1 MAVKTDR
8 TGMTQLGNGQWV
20 SSTPTP
26 PSAPVAAKPNPPTTG
41 VVPPVKPVTPN
52 PVVNKPMAATPPV
65 QNSATNTSGVAP
77 TLGYGS
83 GGTYGSTPGL
93 GQAYA
98 ANQALISTDAGKQ
111 SEIDR
116 TLQVIKDRQAQGMDV
131 TDQNKY
137 LSVNL
142 GYKPPQQEVQT
153 QALPS
158 GGYMP
163 RDAVTNVRSS
173 SELQQSSGDS
183 LAIERAALL
192 NAINTQ
198 MGSIKNNAQ
207 YANQLTNDSRTL
219 QDFSRTQSAN
229 PFANM
234 GKRSFE
240 EGLIGRQR
248 SMDDNTRNNELNT
261 QLNSLS
267 TEIADF
273 DKLAPE
279 RQREIYNKLL
289 TMERDFGLNVGQ
301 LTGNYPSG
309 TNGRTLAGNA
319 QDYAQYADNR
329 DFEYGAG
336 RDVVAD
342 DQWSKQFEEDKS
354 RYGEQ
359 FAYQKARDKITDAN
373 DKRDFDEQVKQNG
386 VAQAVSWYNAKT
398 SRQSSNNAAGNA
410 NFSKLMDVFSA
421 TGKAPAGL
429 EGYGIPAGT
438 AYKSDSAS
446 GKIPYQNSPDFASD
460 VSDITS
466 GKVTLDKVKASSQA
480 LIEEYGYDGYLALL
494 KAATPEE

>member
-26 PSAPVAAKPNPPTTG
+26 PSAPVAAKPKPPTTG

-77 TLGYGS
+77 ALGYGS

-301 LTGNYPSG
+301 LTGNYG
-309 TNGRTLAGNA
+309 GQRTLAGQA
-319 QDYAQYADNR
+319 QDYAQGADQR

-336 RDVVAD
+336 RDQIAD
-342 DQWSKQFEEDKS
+342 NQWQQQFNQQKTQQEWDNAFAQGQFDFNKAQTIWDNNFKDKSFEQSMKDAAASRGLQWANLNQGQQEFIANQAFREKQFKFEQDQASKPDLDKS
-354 RYGEQ
+354 FDQLSGIYVSKDPYSGQTTVSNPTALRSAIIGMGLS
-359 FAYQKARDKITDAN
+359 DGDTD
-373 DKRDFDEQVKQNG
+373 
-386 VAQAVSWYNAKT
+386 S
-398 SRQSSNNAAGNA
+398 
-410 NFSKLMDVFSA
+410 M
-421 TGKAPAGL
+421 
-429 EGYGIPAGT
+429 
-438 AYKSDSAS
+438 
-446 GKIPYQNSPDFASD
+446 
-460 VSDITS
+460 
-466 GKVTLDKVKASSQA
+466 
-480 LIEEYGYDGYLALL
+480 LL
-494 KAATPEE
+494 KFGLQPN